1 MRSSFLTGSVIIT
14 LATSGFTESRAQ
26 DSLSVP
32 TPSFSNPTGEATM
45 TTVPA
50 TGIALDQPRVNSRL
64 FGETTAPSENIPDE
78 PMEPLDPIPPVTTV
92 PEPQAN
98 PSAESPA
105 SLEPLEMPETKHRP
119 LAPFSKS
126 EVTRAEMLEKLGD
139 QLSMRMRALKERE
152 EAILRREEALVERE
166 KKATEREKLIRQLEE
181 SILQREKVVR
191 RREKLPPPQAWQ
203 GATPPSLD
211 ARYAAVLD
219 GETMQFYHTKNAVDP
234 TPVAST
240 QKLMTALV
248 ICSAGGLDETVVI
261 PRAATLVEPTKVG
274 IKTDERYT
282 RRQLLTALLVRSGN
296 DLAAALAID
305 NAGSVEAFAAKMNLM
320 GRKIGL
326 VNSDFKNPHGLP
338 SPGQYSCARDIAIV
352 AFEAYQV
359 PEIRDIVNRKSYRFE
374 FNDGNS
380 LLLSNTNRL
389 LQEMDSC
396 NGMKTGFTF
405 AAGRCLVSSAREG
418 DQHRISVVIKTTNS
432 GVWADSRKLLDW
444 SFNLEM
450 LGPLTSVGDSGD
462 RPEI

>member
-1 MRSSFLTGSVIIT
+1 
-14 LATSGFTESRAQ
+14 
-26 DSLSVP
+26 
-32 TPSFSNPTGEATM
+32 M

-50 TGIALDQPRVNSRL
+50 TGIALDQPRINSRL
-64 FGETTAPSENIPDE
+64 FGETDDGEPGTTNSETVPIE
-78 PMEPLDPIPPVTTV
+78 PVESIEPIPPVTSST
-92 PEPQAN
+92 ELEGGT
-98 PSAESPA
+98 SAEAPA
-105 SLEPLEMPETKHRP
+105 PLEPTERPETIRQP

-126 EVTRAEMLEKLGD
+126 EMTRAEMLEKLGD

-152 EAILRREEALVERE
+152 EAILKREEALVERE
-166 KKATEREKLIRQLEE
+166 KKATEREQLMRQLEE
-181 SILQREKVVR
+181 SILEREEVVR
-191 RREKLPPPQAWQ
+191 RREKLPPPQAWR
-203 GATPPSLD
+203 GNTPPSIE

-248 ICSAGGLDETVVI
+248 ICSAGGLDETIVI

-282 RRQLLTALLVRSGN
+282 RRQLLTGLLVRSGN

-326 VNSDFKNPHGLP
+326 VNSNFKNPHGLP

-359 PEIRDIVNRKSYRFE
+359 PEIRNIVSRKSYRFE

-380 LLLSNTNRL
+380 LLLSNTNQL
-389 LQEMDSC
+389 LQEMDNC

-405 AAGRCLVSSAREG
+405 AAGRCLVSSARDG

-432 GVWADSRKLLDW
+432 GIWTDSRNLLEW
-444 SFNLEM
+444 SFGLQM
-450 LGPLTSVGDSGD
+450 LGPLTSVEDSLD